1 MYVYLED
8 QGVVLGEACVP
19 LWTVPFFRIVENC
32 LICGVCTLDI
42 HEGNFA
48 IYSVEK
54 IAELFF
60 EPQYPM
66 TSC

>member
-1 MYVYLED
+1 MYVYFED

-48 IYSVEK
+48 VLNHNFIK
-54 IAELFF
+54 RLEL
-60 EPQYPM
+60 
-66 TSC
+66 S